1 MVMSKIMQK
10 AVIFQLQRYLQR
22 KAFDSMPHRELLSKS
37 KRWFWRKF
45 DKWFTSY
52 LIDRFQA
59 VSLDNELTSPLAVL
73 SGVPQ
78 GSILGPV
85 LFSLYINVLPT
96 CVNVCKVMMYAVDTV
111 IVCSA
116 ALISEI
122 EFQLNLELHH

>member
-1 MVMSKIMQK
+1 M
-10 AVIFQLQRYLQR
+10 
-22 KAFDSMPHRELLSKS
+22 
-37 KRWFWRKF
+37 
-45 DKWFTSY
+45 
-52 LIDRFQA
+52 
-59 VSLDNELTSPLAVL
+59 TSPLAVL